1 MAIKLYICER
11 YGSSLTIDYQS
22 VRCFLL
28 QNDEYRNT
36 LQHELVEYLKNK
48 VEVNK
53 ERWSAVCSSLD
64 CILSFYKH
72 KTGIAIIYHL
82 PDTQE
87 ALIWRYTIGGK
98 DGGNCEIQADNII
111 HMFEKKDI
119 NPILT
124 LV

>member
-11 YGSSLTIDYQS
+11 GSSLTINYQS
-22 VRCFLL
+22 VKCFLL

-36 LQHELVEYLKNK
+36 LQHELVEYLENK
-48 VEVNK
+48 VGISK
-53 ERWSAVCSSLD
+53 EHWSAVCSSLD
-64 CILSFYKH
+64 CILSFYKYG
-72 KTGIAIIYHL
+72 TGIAIIYHL
-82 PDTQE
+82 PDTQQ

-98 DGGNCEIQADNII
+98 NGGNCEIQADNII
-111 HMFEKKDI
+111 RMFEKINI